1 MERVYQRISWLSVAG
16 KRVVQGGV
24 KQKSPTILA
33 LEKALAQV
41 GSDPLLQ
48 MKLENLPPDY
58 TYTQT
63 KDDEEIL
70 YDALQQKLRCI
81 MQTQAIRFKDG
92 WYIKELPGVADI
104 QKDTIMID
112 VAIAEQDMTEL
123 DYKQQRELAAMDKY
137 LVKRNREEI
146 RQTYMS
152 RNLEFRRKHGI
163 VSTNFSEAMKA
174 L

>member
-1 MERVYQRISWLSVAG
+1 MAG
-16 KRVVQGGV
+16 KRVVQGSA

-58 TYTQT
+58 SYTQT

-70 YDALQQKLRCI
+70 DNALQEKLRCI

-92 WYIKELPGVADI
+92 WYIKELPGVEDI

-123 DYKQQRELAAMDKY
+123 DYKQQRGLAATEQYM
-137 LVKRNREEI
+137 VKRNREELRKADI
-146 RQTYMS
+146 N
-152 RNLEFRRKHGI
+152 RNLAFRKKHGI

>member
-1 MERVYQRISWLSVAG
+1 
-16 KRVVQGGV
+16 
-24 KQKSPTILA
+24 
-33 LEKALAQV
+33 
-41 GSDPLLQ
+41 
-48 MKLENLPPDY
+48 
-58 TYTQT
+58 
-63 KDDEEIL
+63 
-70 YDALQQKLRCI
+70 

-92 WYIKELPGVADI
+92 WYIKELPGLEDI

-123 DYKQQRELAAMDKY
+123 DYKQQRGLAATDKF

-146 RQTYMS
+146 RQADIS
-152 RNLEFRRKHGI
+152 RNLEFRKKHGI